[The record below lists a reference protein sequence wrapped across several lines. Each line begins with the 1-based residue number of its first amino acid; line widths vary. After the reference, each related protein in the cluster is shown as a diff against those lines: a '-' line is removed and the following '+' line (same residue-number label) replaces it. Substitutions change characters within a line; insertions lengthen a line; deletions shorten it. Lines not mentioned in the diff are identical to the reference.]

1 MMQIPLT
8 ADDDHIVFLAAA
20 IAMGKMGEPVDAHK
34 VIEHMDCLFDTYE
47 FYDNHE
53 TEYDHVINT
62 SGVVPEK
69 PGKIRD
75 RMWKWI
81 ERTSKKLHHEI
92 DVEGSSGEYIYLV
105 GGDWSITEYDFDT
118 NNNGDTI
125 IGEDLAEKIHIL
137 LKFRAEWFNFA
148 AKLEGRHKKRG

>member
-1 MMQIPLT
+1 MMQISLT
-8 ADDDHIVFLAAA
+8 TDDERIVFLAAGVA
-20 IAMGKMGEPVDAHK
+20 AGEIGKPVDAQT
-34 VIEHMDCLFDTYE
+34 VIECMNSLFDV
-47 FYDNHE
+47 YDFCYNHG
-53 TEYDHVINT
+53 TEYDYVINT

-105 GGDWSITEYDFDT
+105 GSDWSITECDFDT
-118 NNNGDTI
+118 DDDGDTI
-125 IGEDLAEKIHIL
+125 IGAGLAERIHIL
-137 LKFRAEWFNFA
+137 LKFRAEWLKFA
-148 AKLEGRHKKRG
+148 AKFEDRHKKG